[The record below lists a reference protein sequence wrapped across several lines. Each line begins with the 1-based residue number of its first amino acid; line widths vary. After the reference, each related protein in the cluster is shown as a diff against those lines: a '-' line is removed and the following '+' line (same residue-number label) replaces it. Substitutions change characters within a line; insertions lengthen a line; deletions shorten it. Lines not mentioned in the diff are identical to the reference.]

1 MHVRCLH
8 YGFSMCGG
16 FTVHTCIY
24 CPCSTCTLHTTR
36 VPCTQHVYCTCVSPA
51 DYTDTRR
58 CSMKVSAKVY
68 TCLHTTRVRLHV
80 SADYTRVLGD
90 CRRRCSCWSRDPVPA
105 PRLHCSA
112 LSAAARPAQSWPD
125 RAGGGCCASVPTPDI
140 TRLHQ
145 PVSRLHIRDYNRC
158 RVKMC
163 CRL

>member
-1 MHVRCLH
+1 MYILSLQHVYPSYH
-8 YGFSMCGG
+8 
-16 FTVHTCIY
+16 
-24 CPCSTCTLHTTR
+24 TCTLHTTR
-36 VPCTQHVYCTCVSPA
+36 VLHVCVPCRLYRP
-51 DYTDTRR
+51 
-58 CSMKVSAKVY
+58 CSMRVSAKVY

-80 SADYTRVLGD
+80 SAYYTRVLGD

-125 RAGGGCCASVPTPDI
+125 RAGGGCWLVCCYTPDI
-140 TRLHQ
+140 TRLYQ

-163 CRL
+163 CK